1 MGFAAKQRF
10 LLLSYWR
17 KISFF
22 AKKLSQN
29 TKKVKKTYVFK
40 AYAPVHLQM
49 VIPQMIPQITQIIPQ
64 NWGNIKN
71 PSKTKIIVVSLSN
84 TTANMTDG
92 GPITPWC

>member
-1 MGFAAKQRF
+1 M
-10 LLLSYWR
+10 
-17 KISFF
+17 
-22 AKKLSQN
+22 
-29 TKKVKKTYVFK
+29 KKTYVFK

-64 NWGNIKN
+64 ITQIIPQNWGNIKN
-71 PSKTKIIVVSLSN
+71 PSKAKIIVVSLSN